1 MCVPSKCQRCLGKT
15 SGYLAFFSWVTA
27 STNLVHREILQAA
40 NLRYITCS
48 LLDRY
53 LLVKFWLSN
62 IFLQIWIPS
71 NSSSP
76 SHTKIWSNAGLMS
89 FLNSFKDRLPFPSWM
104 MTMRNSCEVV
114 AVWTTLRLYPQ
125 GIFTTLRAWYRNKT
139 FTTPWQCGNR
149 DVLHI
154 CWDLQTKSRPKT
166 FPPKK

>member
-1 MCVPSKCQRCLGKT
+1 MDIWHFLAGSLPPPTWCIGRFCQRQIC
-15 SGYLAFFSWVTA
+15 A
-27 STNLVHREILQAA
+27 
-40 NLRYITCS
+40 TCS
-48 LLDRY
+48 LLDRH

-62 IFLQIWIPS
+62 IFLPIWIPS

-125 GIFTTLRAWYRNKT
+125 GIFTTLRAWYRNTT

-149 DVLHI
+149 DVSHYRF
-154 CWDLQTKSRPKT
+154 CWDLQTKSRLKT
-166 FPPKK
+166 FPQKINSPPPKKNTQKLII

>member
-1 MCVPSKCQRCLGKT
+1 MPSKCQWCPGKT
-15 SGYLAFFSWVTA
+15 SGYLAFFGWVTA
-27 STNLVHREILQAA
+27 SANLVIGRFCKRQICA
-40 NLRYITCS
+40 TCS
-48 LLDRY
+48 VLDRH

-114 AVWTTLRLYPQ
+114 AVWTTLRLYP
-125 GIFTTLRAWYRNKT
+125 RA
-139 FTTPWQCGNR
+139 F
-149 DVLHI
+149 
-154 CWDLQTKSRPKT
+154 LQPLEPGTGTKHLQRLDSVETEMCRTIDFVGTCKQNPGSKP